1 MMTYICPLGQPLYKK
16 SEYQYKNKTRSH
28 IGPKNAKTA
37 QYKNTAVKHNDIEQS
52 ATMETFPK

>member
-1 MMTYICPLGQPLYKK
+1 MSSRTTIIQKK
-16 SEYQYKNKTRSH
+16 VNTNTKTKLESH

>member
-1 MMTYICPLGQPLYKK
+1 MSSRTTIIQKK
-16 SEYQYKNKTRSH
+16 ANTNIKTKLEPH